1 MVAILEDP
9 HRAEISRIALRVQKT
24 ENGSIAFPIGN
35 AFTMHVRL
43 QISPTSRNRQ
53 ILHLYFNIAR
63 MSEIADTTVTE
74 EVVHVATGVVDTP
87 VAQDND
93 EHSSSDA
100 ANGNDETEDQQLK
113 RKRDEGDDDA
123 EISKRA
129 AVAEPTAD
137 TPASAQPAAVSS
149 ISASG
154 DVETI
159 SIAPDKVGQIIGTKV
174 R

>member
-1 MVAILEDP
+1 
-9 HRAEISRIALRVQKT
+9 
-24 ENGSIAFPIGN
+24 
-35 AFTMHVRL
+35 
-43 QISPTSRNRQ
+43 
-53 ILHLYFNIAR
+53 
-63 MSEIADTTVTE
+63 MSEIADTPVKE
-74 EVVHVATGVVDTP
+74 EAVDVATGVVDTP

-123 EISKRA
+123 ENSKRA

-154 DVETI
+154 DEETI

-174 R
+174 SWLFINLESIEISSCYFYNQHHI